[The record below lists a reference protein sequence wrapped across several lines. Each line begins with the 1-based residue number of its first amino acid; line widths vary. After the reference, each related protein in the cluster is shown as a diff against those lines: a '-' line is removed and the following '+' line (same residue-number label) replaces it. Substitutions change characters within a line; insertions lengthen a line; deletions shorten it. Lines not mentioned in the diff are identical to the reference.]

1 MTCLKLANRTQDWCL
16 DYDDEPDVSESQQ
29 VTRNRD
35 FLDPR
40 RLLLETDGTRP

>member
-1 MTCLKLANRTQDWCL
+1 MTCLKIANRTQDRSL
-16 DYDDEPDVSESQQ
+16 DYDNEPDVSESQQ

-40 RLLLETDGTRP
+40 WPF